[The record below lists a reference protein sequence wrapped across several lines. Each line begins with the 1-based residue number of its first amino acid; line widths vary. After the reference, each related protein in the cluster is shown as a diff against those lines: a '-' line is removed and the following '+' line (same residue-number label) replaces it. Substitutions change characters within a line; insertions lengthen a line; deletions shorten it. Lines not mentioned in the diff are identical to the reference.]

1 MCIFLNNLHVT
12 QSTILEMVWISV
24 LVQSFGSFHL
34 PHESVV
40 QAQNM
45 HFQRVGIKVEEVVRE
60 LRK

>member
-12 QSTILEMVWISV
+12 QNTILEMVWISV
-24 LVQSFGSFHL
+24 LVQSFGLFHL

-40 QAQNM
+40 QAQNK
-45 HFQRVGIKVEEVVRE
+45 HFQRVWIKVEGVVQG